1 MRAAKLRGA
10 APHVEKRLIERGDRR
25 IVVFGHRQRIDADDA
40 DVLRDA
46 VATHAQQAAQQ
57 QRRGVVAAEK
67 RIRRR
72 GLQDTVERLVSQPVE
87 WKVTYIPRL
96 LR

>member
-10 APHVEKRLIERGDRR
+10 AAPVEKRLIERGDRR
-25 IVVFGHRQRIDADDA
+25 IVVFGHRQRVDADDA
-40 DVLRDA
+40 DTLRDA
-46 VATHAQQAAQQ
+46 AAAHAQQTAQQ
-57 QRRGVVAAEK
+57 QRRGVIAAEE

-72 GLQDTVERLVSQPVE
+72 GLQDTVERLGSQPVE